1 MRVADYLVKK
11 LLEEGIKNTFCVTGR
26 GSLFLTDALK
36 KNQNMKT
43 CFMHHEQSAAFATI
57 ASAQLT
63 GNSACCLISTGC
75 SSFNTLTG
83 VLSAWQD
90 SIPSIF
96 ISGQNFLN
104 ETTYFTKSK
113 KRTYGQ
119 QEANIISSVKSI
131 TKYSVMLTKFSDIRY
146 ELEKAI
152 NISQQFPKGPVWLD
166 IPLDI
171 QNSHVDEKRL
181 KKYNSK
187 FKIPLCSNNKI
198 NYLTSQIR
206 KSKRPIIL
214 VGSGIKLSKAKTE
227 LKKFLKKSKIPL
239 VYSYSAPDLY
249 GAKNRLSIGSVG
261 SQGCSRAGNFALQN
275 SDLLIVLG
283 SRLNSLLTGND
294 LSKFA
299 RKSKIVIVDIN
310 KFEHEQI
317 NKKRLI
323 LCDLKIL
330 LKKLNKKKYEHKNK
344 WIKNCLRWKRIF
356 SNKEEL
362 LQLDNDKKKLG
373 LYQLSE
379 IFSKVMPKDA
389 IFVCDSGFVDVIMP
403 TNIRFGNSQSCIHPV
418 SQGSMGYALPAV
430 AGIQQ
435 VTDRPII
442 CVVGDGS
449 VMMNLQEL
457 QTIINNKKNVKIF
470 VINNNLYGI
479 IRRRQK
485 LLFRNRTVGTDISN
499 GLSAPKFKN
508 VAKCFGFEYQNITSA
523 IVAEKKIGKIIGR
536 NKSVLCEIFA
546 SENQNYIE
554 ISYAKNSSGKFVR
567 RPIEDQAPFINRE
580 LFVKEMIIKPIDL

>member
-11 LLEEGIKNTFCVTGR
+11 LINEGIKNTFCVTGR
-26 GSLFLTDALK
+26 GSLFLTDAFK

-57 ASAQLT
+57 ASSQLT
-63 GNSACCLISTGC
+63 GDLACCLISTGC

-104 ETTYFTKSK
+104 ETTYYTKSK

-131 TKYSVMLTKFSDIRY
+131 TKYSTMLTKSSDIRY
-146 ELEKAI
+146 EIEKAI

-171 QNSHVDEKRL
+171 QNSHVDEKKL
-181 KKYNSK
+181 KKYISK
-187 FKIPLCSNNKI
+187 FKIPVCSNNEI
-198 NYLTSQIR
+198 NFLIKNIKNSE
-206 KSKRPIIL
+206 RPVIL
-214 VGSGIKLSKAKTE
+214 IGNGIKLSKAENE
-227 LKKFLKKSKIPL
+227 LKQFVKKTKIPL
-239 VYSYSAPDLY
+239 VYSYSAPDVY

-261 SQGCSRAGNFALQN
+261 SQGCSRAGNFAIQN
-275 SDLLIVLG
+275 SDLLIILG
-283 SRLNSLLTGND
+283 SRLNSLLTGSD
-294 LSKFA
+294 LTKFA

-317 NKKRLI
+317 IKKKLI
-323 LCDLKIL
+323 ISDLKIL
-330 LKKLNKKKYEHKNK
+330 LKKLNKKNYEPKK
-344 WIKNCLRWKRIF
+344 EWIKDCLRWKKIF
-356 SNKEEL
+356 SNPKVL
-362 LQLDNDKKKLG
+362 NQLDNHKKKLG

-379 IFSKVMPKDA
+379 IFSELMPKDA

-403 TNIRFGNSQSCIHPV
+403 TNIRFSNSQNCIHPV
-418 SQGSMGYALPAV
+418 SQGTMGYALPAV
-430 AGIQQ
+430 AGIQH
-435 VTDRPII
+435 VSDRPII

-449 VMMNLQEL
+449 IMMNLQEL
-457 QTIINNKKNVKIF
+457 QTIINNKKHVKIF

-485 LLFRNRTVGTDISN
+485 ILFRNRTVGTDKSN

-508 VAKCFGFEYQNITSA
+508 VAKCFGFQYKNISSLKSA
-523 IVAEKKIGKIIGR
+523 NKKISKIINN
-536 NKSVLCEIFA
+536 NKFILCEIFA
-546 SENQNYIE
+546 SEDQNYIE
-554 ISYAKNSSGKFVR
+554 ISYAKNSDGKFVR
-567 RPIEDQAPFINRE
+567 RPLEDQAPFIDRR
-580 LFVKEMIIKPIDL
+580 LFIKEMKIKPIDL